1 MSWVWALATASKGQS
16 DNTIVPSAGVVRT
29 RTQSALRRCRREAV
43 PVCSGAS
50 GCSGLVSDDVS
61 CFPSTL
67 PIVGNVSSP

>member
-1 MSWVWALATASKGQS
+1 MSWVWALATVSKGQL
-16 DNTIVPSAGVVRT
+16 DNTS
-29 RTQSALRRCRREAV
+29 CRRRVWCVPALSQRFTGAGERPF